1 MRVDARLAIPAYRC
15 CENKQICREGGK
27 SAMTANLM
35 VTAAV
40 TAILAG

>member
-1 MRVDARLAIPAYRC
+1 MDRAAALPGQSGRNGHARAR
-15 CENKQICREGGK
+15 RESGK